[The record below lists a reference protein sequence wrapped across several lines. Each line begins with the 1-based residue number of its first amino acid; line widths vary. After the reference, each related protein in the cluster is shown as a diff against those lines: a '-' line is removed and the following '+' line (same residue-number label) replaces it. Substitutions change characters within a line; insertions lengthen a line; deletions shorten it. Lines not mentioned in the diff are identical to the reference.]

1 MNPQQLKAVAKN
13 QIEQTTK
20 NLTAQ
25 DINFLVE
32 TLSEKDDKLRY
43 NAFLLLQERSK
54 IQPSVYGYWDVLV
67 EKLGSGNSY
76 QRSIGVM
83 LLAENVRWDTEGKF
97 SLVLDK
103 YIVCCLDERFIT
115 ARQTLQAL
123 LVVMQSTDRYNNQIG
138 KALEALDF
146 GKYKEN
152 QQELLKKDRQKALKL
167 ARGK

>member
-1 MNPQQLKAVAKN
+1 MNPEQLKAVAKS
-13 QIEQTTK
+13 QIEQTAK
-20 NLTAQ
+20 NLTNQ
-25 DINFLVE
+25 DIKSLVD

-43 NAFLLLQERSK
+43 NAFLLLQAHSK
-54 IQPSVYGYWDVLV
+54 TQPAVYGYWDVLV
-67 EKLGSGNSY
+67 EKLDNGNSY

-97 SLVLDK
+97 ASGLDK
-103 YIVCCLDERFIT
+103 YMRCCLDERFIT

-123 LVVMQSTDRYNNQIG
+123 LVVMESTDRYNSQIG
-138 KALEALDF
+138 KALEGLDF

-152 QQELLKKDRQKALKL
+152 QQGLLRKDRQKAVKM